1 MEKYRSSGPGFR
13 LSTCENSPV
22 IYLNGGNDLQMIL
35 DRIETAGGKI
45 VSSKNMVTDEIG
57 YVAFFLDCEG
67 NKIGLWS
74 RN

>member
-1 MEKYRSSGPGFR
+1 
-13 LSTCENSPV
+13 
-22 IYLNGGNDLQMIL
+22 MIL